1 MQGGERAAAVTAL
14 GQPDACAQLGRG
26 RQAEG
31 ADALKGLA
39 FTELPLQGAC
49 RSQIQP
55 FIPASL
61 SGDVVLAS
69 LWNAHHAHTV
79 GAKWGWY
86 QGSWAEEKVL
96 KAMA

>member
-14 GQPDACAQLGRG
+14 GRPDACAQLGRG

-49 RSQIQP
+49 RSQI
-55 FIPASL
+55 
-61 SGDVVLAS
+61 
-69 LWNAHHAHTV
+69 
-79 GAKWGWY
+79 
-86 QGSWAEEKVL
+86 
-96 KAMA
+96 